1 MKGAILSLLSL
12 LLLLTSCGSKGDTF
26 RLEGRMRNM
35 NQGEFWVYSPDGGMV
50 GIDTIKVRDSRFS
63 YELELSDDATLMI
76 VFPNYSEQPVFA
88 SPGATVSI
96 KGDASHL
103 KEMII
108 QGTTDNEDLTTLRL
122 ELNDLTPPDI
132 PKAVSDFIE
141 ENPASQVSIY
151 LIQRYFLQPP
161 DLDYRQASKLT
172 KLMLAANPD
181 NITLQRLNKQLATL
195 KNASVGSRLPKF
207 TATDIKGKKVT
218 EAALRQKVNVVS
230 AWASWNYTSI
240 NTQQRLRLLKV
251 KYGKRLGLVSICMD
265 SRVNECRS
273 RANRDSLN
281 WQIVCDGRM
290 WDSPLMNHFGMAD
303 ITSNVLID
311 SVGRI
316 IAHDLP
322 TQQLEERINSILR

>member
-76 VFPNYSEQPVFA
+76 VFPNYSEQPIFA

-103 KEMII
+103 KEMM
-108 QGTTDNEDLTTLRL
+108 
-122 ELNDLTPPDI
+122 LNDLTPPDI

-141 ENPASQVSIY
+141 ENPASRVSIY

-161 DLDYRQASKLT
+161 DLDFRQASKLT
-172 KLMLAANPD
+172 KLMLATNPE

-240 NTQQRLRLLKV
+240 NAQQRLRLLKN

-316 IAHDLP
+316 IARDLP
-322 TQQLEERINSILR
+322 PINAIHLILVPDSPLTTL

>member
-1 MKGAILSLLSL
+1 
-12 LLLLTSCGSKGDTF
+12 
-26 RLEGRMRNM
+26 MRNM

-141 ENPASQVSIY
+141 ENPASRVSIY
-151 LIQRYFLQPP
+151 LLQRYFLQPP

-316 IAHDLP
+316 IARDLP